1 MTIQKQLEKK
11 QGKPLSFEKALLVM
25 TMEMVQKNG
34 GISPRTM
41 GLLSKVLEKD
51 VSRETVNLVIKALG
65 KRDVIRVAAVVRSI
79 Q

>member
-1 MTIQKQLEKK
+1 MTIVKQLEKK
-11 QGKPLSFEKALLVM
+11 QGKPLSAEKVLLVK

-41 GLLSKVLEKD
+41 GLLSKVLERG
-51 VSRETVNLVIKALG
+51 VSRETVNLVIRALG

-79 Q
+79 R

>member
-1 MTIQKQLEKK
+1 MTIQKQLEEK

-25 TMEMVQKNG
+25 TMEMVQKKG

-41 GLLSKVLEKD
+41 GLLSKVLDKD

-65 KRDVIRVAAVVRSI
+65 KRDVIRVATVVRSI

>member
-1 MTIQKQLEKK
+1 MTIVEQLEKK
-11 QGKPLSFEKALLVM
+11 QGKPLSVEKVLLVK
-25 TMEMVQKNG
+25 TMEMVQENG

-41 GLLSKVLEKD
+41 GLLSKVLDED

-65 KRDVIRVAAVVRSI
+65 KRDVIRIAAVVRSI

>member
-1 MTIQKQLEKK
+1 MTFQKQLEKK
-11 QGKPLSFEKALLVM
+11 QGKPLSFEKALLVK
-25 TMEMVQKNG
+25 TMDMVQKKG

-41 GLLSKVLEKD
+41 GLLSKVLDKD

-65 KRDVIRVAAVVRSI
+65 KRDVIRVATLVRSI

>member
-1 MTIQKQLEKK
+1 MSIQKQLEEQ
-11 QGKPLSFEKALLVM
+11 QGKPLPIEKVLLLK
-25 TMEMVQKNG
+25 TIEMVQENG

-51 VSRETVNLVIKALG
+51 ISPEITNLVIKALG

-79 Q
+79 S

>member
-11 QGKPLSFEKALLVM
+11 QGKPLSFEKVLLVK

-34 GISPRTM
+34 GISPHTM
-41 GLLSKVLEKD
+41 GLLSKVLDKD
-51 VSRETVNLVIKALG
+51 VSRETVNLVIKALS

>member
-1 MTIQKQLEKK
+1 MTIQEQLEKK
-11 QGKPLSFEKALLVM
+11 QGKPLSFEKALLVK
-25 TMEMVQKNG
+25 TMEMVQKEG

-41 GLLSKVLEKD
+41 GLLSKVLDKD

-65 KRDVIRVAAVVRSI
+65 KRDVIRVATLVRSI